1 MKAAER
7 LKKMRDSSDDEL
19 KMQENEMKEQMFRL
33 RFQWSMG
40 QTETLKKMRE
50 LRKDQARVQTVLRD
64 KVKGQ

>member
-1 MKAAER
+1 MKSAER
-7 LKKMRDSSDDEL
+7 LKKMRDLSSDEI
-19 KMQENEMKEQMFRL
+19 KQQEMEMKEQMFRL

-50 LRKDQARVQTVLRD
+50 LRKDQARIQTILRE